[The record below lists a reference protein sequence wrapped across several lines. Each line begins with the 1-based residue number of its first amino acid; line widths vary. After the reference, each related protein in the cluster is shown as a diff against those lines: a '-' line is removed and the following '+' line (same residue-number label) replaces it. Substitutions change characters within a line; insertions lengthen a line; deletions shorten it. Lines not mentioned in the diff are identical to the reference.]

1 MFSGS
6 APALANISAREK
18 AYGEKTRPQGLKPGD
33 CLQLFA
39 ALKRRSS
46 TQAPAFHA
54 SAGIPYKRPAS
65 HAKAVLQGRL
75 DKPSFPEGLPNTLDA
90 ATEI

>member
-18 AYGEKTRPQGLKPGD
+18 AYGEKIRPQGLKPGD

-39 ALKRRSS
+39 ALKHRSS
-46 TQAPAFHA
+46 TQAPVFHA
-54 SAGIPYKRPAS
+54 KAGIPCKSRTSGQA
-65 HAKAVLQGRL
+65 
-75 DKPSFPEGLPNTLDA
+75 
-90 ATEI
+90 